1 MERVVKPELLDS
13 LPANDPGAVGSR
25 RDLQRLH
32 KWMGHTRLMEGAL
45 RSIMNGEQPRRI
57 VDLGAGDG
65 EFTLRLA
72 RQLVPR
78 WRDVCVTMVD
88 QQEIVAVSH
97 TQVLQRPNP
106 RGKCRIDVFC
116 EDVRFESPAL

>member
-88 QQEIVAVSH
+88 QQEIV
-97 TQVLQRPNP
+97 TLQTR
-106 RGKCRIDVFC
+106 RAFA
-116 EDVRFESPAL
+116 ALGWSGELV